1 MLLRQ
6 CGCYL
11 GEQSLVGVMVE
22 EDDGDVVV
30 ALLGG
35 DVQWRALVLGGGV
48 RLRAVLQ
55 QQRHVVGVAQP
66 R

>member
-1 MLLRQ
+1 
-6 CGCYL
+6 
-11 GEQSLVGVMVE
+11 
-22 EDDGDVVV
+22 
-30 ALLGG
+30 
-35 DVQWRALVLGGGV
+35 VQWRALVLGGGV